1 MKYAKI
7 NTHDIAN
14 GTGVR
19 VSLFVSG
26 CRRHCPG
33 CFNEEAQDFEYGQP
47 FTYDTTMEILNYLDK
62 PWIDG
67 LTILGGEPLEPENAF
82 VVLSLIKNVRSRYGN
97 KKSIW
102 LYTGY
107 MYEEIMK
114 ADVSTAIGVLIMDK
128 IDILVDGPFIEELK
142 HPSLTFRGSS
152 NQRIINMPE
161 TLKTGKVVLAEV

>member
-33 CFNEEAQDFEYGQP
+33 CFNEEAQDFEYGKP

-67 LTILGGEPLEPENAF
+67 LTILGGEPLEPEN
-82 VVLSLIKNVRSRYGN
+82 LSEVAKLVMATRIKFGEDKTIWIYSGYCWEDLIKRCENENTLAYIIH
-97 KKSIW
+97 SI
-102 LYTGY
+102 
-107 MYEEIMK
+107 
-114 ADVSTAIGVLIMDK
+114 DV
-128 IDILVDGPFIEELK
+128 LVDGPFVEYNKDITLK
-142 HPSLTFRGSS
+142 FKGSS
-152 NQRIINMPE
+152 NQRIIDVAKSLE
-161 TLKTGKVVLAEV
+161 TGDVVLADV

>member
-33 CFNEEAQDFEYGQP
+33 CFNEEAQDFEYGKP
-47 FTYDTTMEILNYLDK
+47 FFEDTIVDIIAALDK
-62 PWIDG
+62 PWING
-67 LTILGGEPLEPENAF
+67 LTILGGEPFEPENVNDACF
-82 VVLSLIKNVRSRYGN
+82 LIYEVIRTFGT
-97 KKSIW
+97 KKTIW
-102 LYTGY
+102 MYTGY
-107 MYEEIMK
+107 TFEELLERECFHTSRIL
-114 ADVSTAIGVLIMDK
+114 GN
-128 IDILVDGPFIEELK
+128 IDILVDGPFIEAQKDIPLK
-142 HPSLTFRGSS
+142 FRGSS

-161 TLKTGKVVLAEV
+161 TLKTGKVVLAKV

>member
-33 CFNEEAQDFEYGQP
+33 CFNEEAQDFKYGQP
-47 FTYDTTMEILNYLDK
+47 YTYGTTMEILNYLDK

-67 LTILGGEPLEPENAF
+67 LTILGGEPLEPENAL
-82 VVLSLIKNVRSRYGN
+82 VVLSLINNVRSRYGN
-97 KKSIW
+97 NKTIW

-107 MYEEIMK
+107 TYEEIMRG
-114 ADVSTAIGVLIMDK
+114 DISTALWVLIMDN
-128 IDILVDGPFIEELK
+128 IDILVDGPFIEAQKDVSLK
-142 HPSLTFRGSS
+142 FRGSS

-161 TLKTGKVVLAEV
+161 TLRTGKIVLAEV